1 MQRSFVIQL
10 IVQIGKIIFAFKIG
24 VGSKTISLFVKCKL
38 VMNFCLSANRS
49 EIGKQT
55 VRTYGVS
62 RCKFKRF
69 FVGDF
74 IEVH

>member
-24 VGSKTISLFVKCKL
+24 VGSKPFPCLYCKTVVTEFLFVPL
-38 VMNFCLSANRS
+38 TEV
-49 EIGKQT
+49 KQT

-69 FVGDF
+69 FGR
-74 IEVH
+74 

>member
-24 VGSKTISLFVKCKL
+24 VGSKTISLFVIVKL
-38 VMNFCLSANRS
+38 VTDFLFVPLTS

-69 FVGDF
+69 WSA
-74 IEVH
+74 ILS